1 MQIATLTMNPA
12 VDVYI
17 TVRQVTPAH
26 KLRSETARRDP
37 GGGGINVARAIRIL
51 GGESRALF
59 PAGGPT
65 GRFLQA
71 MLNEEN
77 ISCRVHELEGLTRES
92 FTVLETETGREYRF
106 VLPGPELSEPDWQ
119 GILDLLEAMDQTPD
133 YLVASGSL
141 PPGTPEDFYARVA
154 RWARRAEIRMVLD
167 TSGPALQ
174 AALEEGVYLIKPNL
188 RELKELTGR
197 ELQDPEDQEQACRD
211 LLTEGKSAVIALTLG
226 EEGALLVAEESS
238 RRIEVPEQE
247 VKSSVGAGDCFVA
260 GMVLGL
266 VRQMSLQK
274 AFCYGSA
281 AGNAALLTPGT
292 ELCRLEDV
300 ERLYRRIC
308 EESAG

>member
-1 MQIATLTMNPA
+1 MKIATLTMNPA

-17 TVRQVTPAH
+17 TVKQVTPAH

-51 GGESRALF
+51 EGEARALF

-65 GRFLQA
+65 GKFLQA
-71 MLNEEN
+71 MLNEKG
-77 ISCRVHELEGLTRES
+77 IPCRIHEIEGLTRES
-92 FTVLETETGREYRF
+92 FTVLETETDREYRF
-106 VLPGPELSEPDWQ
+106 VLPGPELAEPDWQ
-119 GILDLLEAMDQTPD
+119 ACLDLLEALEQTPD

-141 PPGTPEDFYARVA
+141 PPGAPDDFYARVA
-154 RWARRAEIRMVLD
+154 RWARHAEVRMVLD

-174 AALEEGVYLIKPNL
+174 AALEEGVYLIKPNR
-188 RELKELTGR
+188 RELKDLTGR

-211 LLTEGKSAVIALTLG
+211 LLAESKSEVIALTLG
-226 EEGALLVAEESS
+226 EEGALLISEESS

-247 VKSSVGAGDCFVA
+247 VKSSVGAGDSFVA

-266 VRQMSLQK
+266 VREMSLEE
-274 AFCYGSA
+274 AFCYGTA

-292 ELCRLEDV
+292 ELCRLKDV

-308 EESAG
+308 GAA